1 MLGGDK
7 RSVAAVREDAR
18 LKPYFELA
26 VDRFLTVPD
35 PRLAVLQGT
44 PRLFRAVRI
53 RLTDC
58 GAAADG

>member
-1 MLGGDK
+1 M
-7 RSVAAVREDAR
+7 AALREDAR
-18 LKPYFELA
+18 LRPYFDIA

-53 RLTDC
+53 RMSEP
-58 GAAADG
+58 GGEEASQPG